1 MLKRSLLVIVLL
13 FGLTLTACFGGGQQ
27 EDAPAA
33 PTATEAPTVAPT
45 AAPTTVP
52 TEAAVP
58 SEEEG
63 EATPIAEATAAATAE
78 TSAQTSAEAR
88 TFQIDPEQS
97 EARFI
102 VDEVLFGNP
111 NTVVGRT
118 SEVSGQLEI
127 DPGNPS
133 QSSVGEIQINAASL
147 VTDNRFRN
155 RSINRMILQSNR
167 DEYQFIIFTPTTI
180 EGLPDAAS
188 AGDSFEFQITG
199 DLKIREIVRP
209 VTFDVSITAD
219 SETEISGLA
228 GATVLRSDFDLT
240 IPNVDGVA
248 DVTDEVRLE
257 LEFVATADE

>member
-1 MLKRSLLVIVLL
+1 MLKRSLLVIALL
-13 FGLTLTACFGGGQQ
+13 FGLTLTACFGRGQE
-27 EDAPAA
+27 EDAPATPA
-33 PTATEAPTVAPT
+33 AAATDAPTVAPT
-45 AAPTTVP
+45 TAPP
-52 TEAAVP
+52 TGAP
-58 SEEEG
+58 PTG
-63 EATPIAEATAAATAE
+63 ATAE
-78 TSAQTSAEAR
+78 ASAQTSAEAR

-118 SEVSGQLEI
+118 SEVSGQIEI
-127 DPGNPS
+127 DPTHPA
-133 QSSVGEIQINAASL
+133 QSSVGEIQINARSL

-155 RSINRMILQSNR
+155 RSLSRMILQSNR
-167 DEYQFIIFTPTTI
+167 DEYQFITFTPTTI
-180 EGLPDAAS
+180 EGLPDTAG
-188 AGDSFEFQITG
+188 AGDTFEFQITG
-199 DLKIREIVRP
+199 DLKIREVVQR

-228 GATVLRSDFDLT
+228 GATVLRSDFELT

>member
-1 MLKRSLLVIVLL
+1 MPQRSFLVIVLL
-13 FGLTLTACFGGGQQ
+13 FGLTLTACFGRGQE
-27 EDAPAA
+27 EDAPATPA
-33 PTATEAPTVAPT
+33 AAATVAPTVAPT
-45 AAPTTVP
+45 AASPTTVP
-52 TEAAVP
+52 TEAAAP
-58 SEEEG
+58 SEDEA
-63 EATPIAEATAAATAE
+63 EATPTAEATAE

-118 SEVSGQLEI
+118 SEVSGQIDI
-127 DPGNPS
+127 DPSNPS
-133 QSSVGEIQINAASL
+133 QSSVGEIQINARSL

-167 DEYQFIIFTPTTI
+167 DEYQFITFTPTTI

-188 AGDSFEFQITG
+188 AGDTFEFQITG

-257 LEFVATADE
+257 LEFIATADE